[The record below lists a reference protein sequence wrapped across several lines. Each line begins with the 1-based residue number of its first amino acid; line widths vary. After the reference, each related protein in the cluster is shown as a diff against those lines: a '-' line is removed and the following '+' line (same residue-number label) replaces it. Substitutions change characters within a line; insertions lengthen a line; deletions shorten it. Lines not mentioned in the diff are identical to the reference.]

1 MKNFTFETQGANT
14 YLVYEI
20 SENENIDTLSL
31 GMITHNKISGILPV
45 VYTQIDNN
53 KYLKYNIS
61 SKIPVKQF
69 FSSVVNKKR
78 LLGVLYSI
86 AEGILAAEEYMIEP
100 SSLIFDLEYIYAD
113 VSTCEA
119 YMICLPILDKGTKAV
134 DIGTFYKNIVFSIQ
148 FDQTENCDYVAKLI
162 SYLNSNSVFSL
173 VDFKQILFDL
183 MNDNIQRKNV
193 MPIQPAEN
201 EQKQVVR
208 AQTTGVNS
216 HVQDLRKTEPV
227 VNQSNNNFAVPKT
240 STPKVNVPENKPNK
254 ANKPI
259 NVGFEIPGMDNGAAA
274 FQKKEPEKGK
284 VKVEKPKKEGKSL
297 FSFFTKKSKKS
308 DDANAVE
315 NNLRIPTQEQGY
327 VQPTFNVQ
335 NQPNTQKSISVPP
348 VSQQESKLNFGETTV
363 LSGLKLDE
371 TIVLGGESLIVRP
384 YIIRIKNNEKIYI
397 DKPVFRIGKERSFVD
412 YYIPDNPA
420 VSRSHAN
427 IITRDN
433 NYFVVDTNSKNHTYV
448 DGVMIQS
455 NIEIKIE
462 HGTKLMFA
470 NEEFEFRLY

>member
-20 SENENIDTLSL
+20 SDNENIDTLSL

-45 VYTQIDNN
+45 VYTQMDNN

-69 FSSVVNKKR
+69 FSSVVSKKR

-86 AEGILAAEEYMIEP
+86 ANGILAAEEYMIEP
-100 SSLIFDLEYIYAD
+100 SSLIFDLEYIYVD

-119 YMICLPILDKGTKAV
+119 YMICLPILDKDV
-134 DIGTFYKNIVFSIQ
+134 DFVDLGSFFKNIVFSIQ

-183 MNDNIQRKNV
+183 MNNNIPRKNV
-193 MPIQPAEN
+193 MPMQPAEN
-201 EQKQVVR
+201 EPKQIVR
-208 AQTTGVNS
+208 AQNS
-216 HVQDLRKTEPV
+216 GINSYAQDLRKPEPV
-227 VNQSNNNFAVPKT
+227 VTQNNNFTVPKT
-240 STPKVNVPENKPNK
+240 SPPKVNIPENKPNK
-254 ANKPI
+254 VNKPV
-259 NVGFEIPGMDNGAAA
+259 NVGFEIPGMNNGMTA
-274 FQKKEPEKGK
+274 FQKKENEKGK
-284 VKVEKPKKEGKSL
+284 VKAEKPKKEGKGL
-297 FSFFTKKSKKS
+297 FSFFTKKSKNS
-308 DDANAVE
+308 DDAKIAE
-315 NNLRIPTQEQGY
+315 NNFSIPSQEQGY
-327 VQPTFNVQ
+327 VQQPFPVQSQPNVQ
-335 NQPNTQKSISVPP
+335 KVVSAPP

-371 TIVLGGESLIVRP
+371 TVVLGGESLTVKP
-384 YIIRIKNNEKIYI
+384 YILRIKNNEKIYI

-412 YYIPDNPA
+412 YYISDNPA

-427 IITRDN
+427 IIIRDN

-462 HGTKLMFA
+462 HGTKLRFA